1 MNERQG
7 VKGIQML
14 RATSWCALIWVGS
27 ALFHLSEAS
36 ESKLEPAR
44 PVAAAVAP
52 SQDAGPSLAYT
63 IGPGD
68 LIHILVWKEPD
79 FSGEFAVRFDGR
91 ITLPLLGDVLAAG
104 KTPPKLSAELEQEL
118 RRFIEVPQVTTT
130 IAQALSARYFVIGKV
145 NSQGAFPYIGPIRA
159 VQALALA
166 GGFQEFASLSRIFI
180 IREVNGTLTYLPVD
194 YQQIESN
201 RNLGPNIQLLSG
213 DTIVVP

>member
-1 MNERQG
+1 MDKRQG

-14 RATSWCALIWVGS
+14 RAMSWCALIWVGS

-44 PVAAAVAP
+44 PVTATVTT

-68 LIHILVWKEPD
+68 LVNVLVWKEPD

-91 ITLPLLGDVLAAG
+91 ITLPLLGDILAAG

-130 IAQALSARYFVIGKV
+130 IAAAHSARYFVIGKV
-145 NSQGAFPYIGPIRA
+145 NSQGAFPYIGPIRV

-166 GGFQEFASLSRIFI
+166 GGFQEFASLSRIFV
-180 IREVNGTLTYLPVD
+180 IREVNGALTYLPVD